1 MGIRSQI
8 FLIVFGIFFVGI
20 FLSYIVAERDLSK
33 TLENQIVLELR
44 KQAELASISIGP
56 VSKLDTIEK
65 ADLVADKIGGSI
77 DSRVTIIKD
86 SGEVLGDSNLSTS
99 QISVVE
105 NHSNRPEIIDA
116 KLNNVGWSI
125 RYSDTVNKEL
135 LYLALKGQEDVGFIR
150 IAVPYTYVQGAFDGL
165 SLSITLIAIVGLIAA
180 FFSSAIAANFT
191 WNNLREL
198 ENATRGLLKDQKKKN
213 LKALPTQ
220 RSDEIGSVARDISE
234 ISKNLR
240 TQISMI
246 AKQRD
251 QFGSVLDNLGE
262 GVFVTDNDGKITYE
276 NDSILSILETSSSV
290 KKNIRDLNIKA
301 LKNMFENVDKEGRF
315 DYEFPIELKN
325 GDVKWILGS
334 MNRAKTTNEYILVVH
349 DVTQLRENAS
359 MRRDFISN
367 LSHELRTPVSV
378 IFANAETLLDGAI
391 ENKKDAK
398 VFSKAIMHNAERI
411 SGLVSDLID
420 LSRIDYGEL
429 HLDLKELDVCEII
442 NTVNRSHYTS
452 AKNKGIQ
459 IRFDKCNCPH
469 VLGDKAAIERILTNL
484 LDNAIKYSKANNG
497 GEVKITT
504 KVIEDSIKIS
514 VKDSGTGISDDDRNF
529 IFNRFYRTPEARA
542 SQKSG
547 SGLGLAIVKNLA
559 ISLGGKYGARN
570 RNKKNGSIFWF
581 TLPLY
586 AK

>member
-1 MGIRSQI
+1 M
-8 FLIVFGIFFVGI
+8 
-20 FLSYIVAERDLSK
+20 
-33 TLENQIVLELR
+33 
-44 KQAELASISIGP
+44 
-56 VSKLDTIEK
+56 
-65 ADLVADKIGGSI
+65 
-77 DSRVTIIKD
+77 
-86 SGEVLGDSNLSTS
+86 
-99 QISVVE
+99 
-105 NHSNRPEIIDA
+105 
-116 KLNNVGWSI
+116 
-125 RYSDTVNKEL
+125 
-135 LYLALKGQEDVGFIR
+135 
-150 IAVPYTYVQGAFDGL
+150 
-165 SLSITLIAIVGLIAA
+165 
-180 FFSSAIAANFT
+180 
-191 WNNLREL
+191 
-198 ENATRGLLKDQKKKN
+198 
-213 LKALPTQ
+213 KALPTQ

-276 NDSILSILETSSSV
+276 NDSILRILETSSSV

-315 DYEFPIELKN
+315 DYEFQIELKN

-378 IFANAETLLDGAI
+378 IFANAETLLEGAI
-391 ENKKDAK
+391 DNKKDAK

-452 AKNKGIQ
+452 AKNKGIE

-514 VKDSGTGISDDDRNF
+514 VKDSGTGISDADRDF

-559 ISLGGKYGARN
+559 ISLGGMQLSATMVNELRTSDSHNVVGYVEGSEMPNEYVLIMGHWDHMGVNPTLEGDQIFNGAVDNATGTAAVMHMAETFSKRQPKRSVVFIGLTAEESGLLGSAYLAENPPFEYGNVIGGLNLDAFPAIGKSKDITIIGFGASELEPILSKHASEEGKYLAPDKSPEAGYFLLVSS
-570 RNKKNGSIFWF
+570 K
-581 TLPLY
+581 
-586 AK
+586 